1 MEEDIV
7 YKLSLG
13 NTVPTHCIQI
23 DAGSLRHDGHA
34 SEQLFTQA
42 SSSSMQ
48 KREWPCQHLSASD
61 RQSNFLKPQLE
72 VAWIRRPA
80 GDVTPYELSSG
91 NWYQVSKKAVSES
104 LEPTVPSITAA
115 AFVAGLTAAS

>member
-80 GDVTPYELSSG
+80 GDITPYELSSG
-91 NWYQVSKKAVSES
+91 NWYQVSKKAVSE
-104 LEPTVPSITAA
+104 PTVPSITAA